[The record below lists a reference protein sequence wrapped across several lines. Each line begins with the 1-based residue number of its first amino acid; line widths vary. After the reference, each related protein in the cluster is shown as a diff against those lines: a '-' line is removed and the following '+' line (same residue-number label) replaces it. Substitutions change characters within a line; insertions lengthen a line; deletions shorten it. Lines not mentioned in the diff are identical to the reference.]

1 MARWYLERPGGM
13 EELGEGQGA
22 VLTRHADRG
31 IVLSAETG
39 RERERLLALGCLQ
52 TPCIAQTI
60 MTS

>member
-1 MARWYLERPGGM
+1 M

-39 RERERLLALGCLQ
+39 RERERLLALGYLQ